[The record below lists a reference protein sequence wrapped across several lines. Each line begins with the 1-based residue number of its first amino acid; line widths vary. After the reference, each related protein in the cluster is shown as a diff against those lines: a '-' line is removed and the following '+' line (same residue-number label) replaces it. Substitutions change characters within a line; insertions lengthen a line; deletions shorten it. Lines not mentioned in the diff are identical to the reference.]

1 VDEVVGVR
9 AVRSPGVG
17 RVEIIEVP
25 EPLLRPGH
33 AVVRIEQVALC
44 GSDLRRL
51 YHPRPEDLPL
61 PVGAPGHELVGTIE
75 AVDGSD
81 TLRAGQRAL
90 VLAPQEN
97 SMMERVAAPLD
108 CVLPLLPGRPALEQL
123 MAQQLGTVLYA
134 SRFLPPMTGRTAAVI
149 GQGSAGLHWNRVLR
163 RLGAARVVALDLTQA
178 RVAAARRFGATH
190 AVCNA
195 QGDAVAAVREVNG
208 GELPDLVV
216 EACGEPSGINLA
228 IEMVRVGGRIQF
240 FGVPHARTF
249 PLNYGTLFRKYC
261 TTHSTGGSTFEPD
274 KGHFRLAL
282 ELIASAEIDVAGM
295 VTHRLPFDRVAE
307 AYELARSRDDGAIK
321 VVVDLVDMA

>member
-1 VDEVVGVR
+1 MDEVVGMK

-17 RVEIIEVP
+17 RVEIVEVP
-25 EPLLRPGH
+25 EPRLTPGH
-33 AVVRIEQVALC
+33 AVVRVEQVALC

-75 AVDGSD
+75 AIDGSD

-90 VLAPQEN
+90 ILAPYES

-108 CVLPLLPGRPALEQL
+108 CVLPLLPGRPAVEQL

-134 SRFLPPMTGRTAAVI
+134 SRFLPPMAGKTAAVI

-163 RLGAARVVALDLTQA
+163 RLGAARVIALDLTQA
-178 RVAAARRFGATH
+178 RVVAARRFGATH

-195 QGDAVAAVREVNG
+195 QGDAVEAVREVNG

-228 IEMVRVGGRIQF
+228 MAMVRPRGRIQF
-240 FGVPHARTF
+240 FGVPHVGDF
-249 PLNYGTLFRKYC
+249 EIDYWNFFRKYC
-261 TTHSTGGSTFEPD
+261 TTHSTGGSTWEAD

-307 AYELARSRDDGAIK
+307 AYELARTRDDGALK
-321 VVVDLVDMA
+321 VVVDLVGMA